1 MRLVVFDL
9 DGTLVNSG
17 AHIGATM
24 AAAFVEAGLPPPST
38 DATAEIIGLSLET
51 SIERLSGLTG
61 PAVDKLAEI
70 YRRLYH
76 QTIASAGTEPLYEG
90 VPEMLARLGAEPETL
105 LAIATGKGKRGVHRI
120 LDLHHIRELFV
131 SLQTPEDNPSKP
143 NPGMLLSAMRDAGV
157 GPEQTVMIGDTS
169 FDMEMARA
177 AGCFALGVTWGYH
190 RPQHLR
196 EAGAHA
202 IVVRVGNLDAAI
214 NSLVK
219 VGLDA

>member
-17 AHIGATM
+17 AHISAIM
-24 AAAFVEAGLPPPST
+24 AATFTEAGLTPPSA

-51 SIERLSGLTG
+51 ALEKLSGQTG
-61 PAVDKLAEI
+61 PAIDKLAEI

-76 QTIASAGTEPLYEG
+76 QTIASSGTEPLYEG
-90 VPEMLARLGAEPETL
+90 VPEMLARLAAEPETL
-105 LAIATGKGKRGVHRI
+105 LAVATGKGIRGVNRV
-120 LDLHHIRELFV
+120 LDLHHIRDFFIT
-131 SLQTPEDNPSKP
+131 LQTPDDNPSKP
-143 NPGMLLSAMRDAGV
+143 DPGMLLSAMREAGV

-196 EAGAHA
+196 AAGAHA

-219 VGLDA
+219 AELNA